1 LEFNEP
7 KRQKNSLDKIQK
19 YLNRKMEIT
28 FNTELTDADK
38 EKDKKNQK
46 NEIVTEYNLKNKILN
61 INQQEKKFRLLDLT
75 KDSVDEPNPKNY
87 AKLIKNHL
95 STKNRPLSTSIK
107 KRYYIKGKIKDNNES
122 KYKEK
127 SREKNNEKT
136 KKKYISNIT
145 YTNYTKSAQSG
156 NNKIYREKTIDPRTM
171 INHRKKIIDNKKLDK
186 YVFSRR
192 YFKKVE
198 YFENLT
204 NKELDF
210 QKKFLGMKFIN
221 SKMYLKGY
229 DTELHSNGIVSRDD
243 IYKSFLILHNKA
255 TYKEHDY
262 EKEMQTE
269 IENKNKPRIVGNV
282 FKSLANKVKQG
293 KEVRNVM
300 RKVLDK
306 YITEQRKNSLSK
318 NKNIISQDEIKKKND
333 YSIMKLNHNIKEI
346 NSLLVSKNKEAKNK
360 NKFIEI

>member
-1 LEFNEP
+1 
-7 KRQKNSLDKIQK
+7 
-19 YLNRKMEIT
+19 
-28 FNTELTDADK
+28 
-38 EKDKKNQK
+38 
-46 NEIVTEYNLKNKILN
+46 
-61 INQQEKKFRLLDLT
+61 
-75 KDSVDEPNPKNY
+75 
-87 AKLIKNHL
+87 
-95 STKNRPLSTSIK
+95 
-107 KRYYIKGKIKDNNES
+107 
-122 KYKEK
+122 
-127 SREKNNEKT
+127 
-136 KKKYISNIT
+136 
-145 YTNYTKSAQSG
+145 
-156 NNKIYREKTIDPRTM
+156 M

-318 NKNIISQDEIKKKND
+318 NKNIISQDEIKKKM
-333 YSIMKLNHNIKEI
+333 IIL
-346 NSLLVSKNKEAKNK
+346 
-360 NKFIEI
+360 